1 MSARCT
7 THESCFA
14 SLHSQILP
22 CGLMGD
28 CPSYA
33 RFRILPDVAGH
44 PVHFPYCFMSIV
56 NLSHTLF
63 RLLYSRKVCYF
74 GCSQWYTVVFKRD
87 AFLNYCIVRLFH
99 TNFFLVFLCKCII
112 SPASYG
118 ILCCLNL
125 KRCKALPRLAR
136 PWVRPDLDFSLSSFS
151 V

>member
-1 MSARCT
+1 MKVAL
-7 THESCFA
+7 
-14 SLHSQILP
+14 LHCHLQILP

-33 RFRILPDVAGH
+33 RFRILPDVAG
-44 PVHFPYCFMSIV
+44 HFPYCFMSIV

-74 GCSQWYTVVFKRD
+74 GCSQRLLCHYMK
-87 AFLNYCIVRLFH
+87 AFVHCGIQERCISELLHCQDFSYK
-99 TNFFLVFLCKCII
+99 FFWVFLCKCII